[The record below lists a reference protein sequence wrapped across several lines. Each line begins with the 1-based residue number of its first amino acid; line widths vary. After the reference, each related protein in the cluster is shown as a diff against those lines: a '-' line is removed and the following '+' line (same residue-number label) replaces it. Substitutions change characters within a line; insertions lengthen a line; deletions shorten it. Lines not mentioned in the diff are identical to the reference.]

1 MSLIYH
7 PDKIRPD
14 PAKNETVEMLNERF
28 DTDAKALLAVGVAKL
43 EVVVSHLLISESF
56 IGLGKLHKVEMLN
69 ERFVE
74 LTKAYK
80 ALTDE
85 EVRNNYLQF
94 GHPDGTYFPLPS
106 ITMNLGRAIPMLKL
120 CLPSGWPNWR

>member
-1 MSLIYH
+1 MPRMSLIYH

-28 DTDAKALLAVGVAKL
+28 VELTKAGDGFLIRALFSKLVGLRSSERIGQARPDLYNSPSRPAKN
-43 EVVVSHLLISESF
+43 ET
-56 IGLGKLHKVEMLN
+56 VEMLN

-94 GHPDGTYFPLPS
+94 AVPPLADDIGQQNTQKS
-106 ITMNLGRAIPMLKL
+106 TVHH
-120 CLPSGWPNWR
+120 